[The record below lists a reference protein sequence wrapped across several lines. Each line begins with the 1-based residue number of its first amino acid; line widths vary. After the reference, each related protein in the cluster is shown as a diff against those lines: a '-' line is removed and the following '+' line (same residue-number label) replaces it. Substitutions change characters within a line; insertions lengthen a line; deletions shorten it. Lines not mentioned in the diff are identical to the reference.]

1 MTIRATVAGWNIVGS
16 RKYSSEDFERGKQL
30 TPVEREYIFRRQK
43 NYETYTEN
51 VPRNE
56 VGQDIVQIFNIKQD
70 EGAEDG
76 VRTKAG
82 EAG

>member
-16 RKYSSEDFERGKQL
+16 RKYSSADFERGKQL

-56 VGQDIVQIFNIKQD
+56 VGQDIVQIFEYQT
-70 EGAEDG
+70 
-76 VRTKAG
+76 R
-82 EAG
+82 